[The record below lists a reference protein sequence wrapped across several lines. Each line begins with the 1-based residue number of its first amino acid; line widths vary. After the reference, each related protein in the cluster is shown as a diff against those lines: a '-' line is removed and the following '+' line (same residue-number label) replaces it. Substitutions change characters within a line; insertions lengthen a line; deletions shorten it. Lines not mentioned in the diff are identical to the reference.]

1 MTFTKKRSNSKQE
14 IPTASMPDIIFMLL
28 LFFMVATTLREV
40 DVYVKFKLPE
50 AVAIEKIENKRLI
63 SYIWVGQSGRIQL
76 NDNIVQ
82 IEDIQDIMYK
92 KRVELPNVIVSLRID
107 KGSDM
112 GIVNDIQQALR
123 KADARRINYSSMLK
137 QLCSIHWSLVSK

>member
-1 MTFTKKRSNSKQE
+1 MTFKKKRANSKQE

-40 DVYVKFKLPE
+40 DVYVKYQLPE
-50 AVAIEKIENKRLI
+50 AQAIQKIENKRLI
-63 SYIWVGQSGRIQL
+63 SYVWVGKDGRIQL
-76 NDNIVQ
+76 NDNIVKVS
-82 IEDIQDIMYK
+82 EIQDIMYK

-107 KGSDM
+107 KESDM
-112 GIVNDIQQALR
+112 GVVTDIQQALR

-137 QLCSIHWSLVSK
+137 Q

>member
-1 MTFTKKRSNSKQE
+1 MTFEKKRSNSKQE

-40 DVYVKFKLPE
+40 DVYVKCKLPE

-92 KRVELPNVIVSLRID
+92 KRVELPNVIVSLRVD

-112 GIVNDIQQALR
+112 GIINDIQQALR
-123 KADARRINYSSMLK
+123 KADARRINYSAMLK
-137 QLCSIHWSLVSK
+137 L

>member
-1 MTFTKKRSNSKQE
+1 MKFAKKRSNSKQE

-50 AVAIEKIENKRLI
+50 AEAIEKIENKRLI
-63 SYIWVGQSGRIQL
+63 SYIWVGQSGKIQL
-76 NDNIVQ
+76 NDNIIE

-123 KADARRINYSSMLK
+123 KADSRRINYSAMLK
-137 QLCSIHWSLVSK
+137 L

>member
-1 MTFTKKRSNSKQE
+1 MKFNKKRSNAKQE

-50 AVAIEKIENKRLI
+50 AEAIEKIENKRLI
-63 SYIWVGQSGRIQL
+63 SYIWVGQSGKIQL
-76 NDNIVQ
+76 NDNIIQV
-82 IEDIQDIMYK
+82 EDIQDIMYK

-112 GIVNDIQQALR
+112 GIVNDIQQALG
-123 KADARRINYSSMLK
+123 KADSRRINYSAMLK
-137 QLCSIHWSLVSK
+137 L